1 MALAPGT
8 TLGHYTVTSL
18 LGEGGMGQV
27 WEATDTQLNRQVA
40 LKILPD
46 AFADDPDRLVRF
58 QREAQILASLNHP
71 NIAAIHGIEEA
82 NGTRALV
89 LELVEGP
96 TLADRIAQGAIPI
109 KDALPIATQIA
120 EALEAAHEAG
130 VIHRDLKPANVKVKD
145 DGTVKVL
152 DFGLA
157 KALDATPEGDP
168 SQSPTLTAAATQIGV
183 IMGTAAYMSPEQAR
197 GKPVDKRADIWAFG
211 VVLLEMLTGRKVFE
225 GEDVSM
231 TLSGVLQREPDWSHL
246 PSTVSPSLLVFL
258 HRCLDK
264 DPKQRVG
271 DIRDVRLALEGAF
284 EAGPHGPAVATES
297 RSRLWGR
304 PALFALGAASVAAA
318 IAGTTV
324 WMMVEPSAP
333 LLVARSRFL
342 LPADQQFTSA
352 FSQVVDV
359 SPDGAQ
365 LVYSANQQLFLRT
378 ISELEARP
386 IAGTEGGLG
395 FLAGTSTPLF
405 SPDGQFIVYYD
416 GAFRKI
422 GTDGGTAVTLSQGDP
437 PWGMSW
443 SEDWI
448 VFGQAANGVM
458 RVSANGGTP
467 EQLVTVGSDELAAHP
482 QMLPGTEVVLFT
494 LASAQATGQ
503 DRWDTARIVAQTL
516 DSDERKTIVEGGS
529 HARYLATGHLVYAL
543 GGTLFAVPFDDRRLE
558 VTGGAVP
565 VVEGVRRSSN
575 FGLAT
580 GAAFYGVS
588 STGSLVF
595 VPGGD
600 PASSERRVLMVPREG
615 DTEPLSLPPDAYRS
629 LRISPDDQRIAFHT
643 EDGQEANIWV
653 YDLAGDRAAQRLTF
667 EGWNRFPIWSG
678 DGQRVVFQSD
688 REGDRALYWQPA
700 DGAGLAERLTEPEQG
715 AAHVPESWSPV
726 EDRFS
731 YSEMAQGVVSLWT
744 FSMSDAQTTRFGD
757 AQSIAPFN
765 AEFSPDGNWLAY
777 TLRSGTGANV
787 YVEPFP
793 ATGAKYQ
800 ITTENGHH
808 PVWLPDGP
816 GLSYRIGNSVQVA
829 VSVNTTPSFSFGN
842 PVSAV
847 TAGLPPV
854 EAFTSR
860 SYDVTR
866 DGSAFL
872 AVAPDADVSEAQ
884 PPGQVGASQE
894 IRIVLNWFE
903 ELKRLVPTN

>member
-1 MALAPGT
+1 MVA
-8 TLGHYTVTSL
+8 TVYRSL
-18 LGEGGMGQV
+18 SRSPPDGEGAV
-27 WEATDTQLNRQVA
+27 V
-40 LKILPD
+40 
-46 AFADDPDRLVRF
+46 
-58 QREAQILASLNHP
+58 S
-71 NIAAIHGIEEA
+71 
-82 NGTRALV
+82 
-89 LELVEGP
+89 
-96 TLADRIAQGAIPI
+96 QGAE
-109 KDALPIATQIA
+109 D
-120 EALEAAHEAG
+120 EAG
-130 VIHRDLKPANVKVKD
+130 GH
-145 DGTVKVL
+145 
-152 DFGLA
+152 
-157 KALDATPEGDP
+157 
-168 SQSPTLTAAATQIGV
+168 
-183 IMGTAAYMSPEQAR
+183 
-197 GKPVDKRADIWAFG
+197 
-211 VVLLEMLTGRKVFE
+211 
-225 GEDVSM
+225 
-231 TLSGVLQREPDWSHL
+231 
-246 PSTVSPSLLVFL
+246 
-258 HRCLDK
+258 
-264 DPKQRVG
+264 DPKSIPV
-271 DIRDVRLALEGAF
+271 IRC
-284 EAGPHGPAVATES
+284 
-297 RSRLWGR
+297 RS
-304 PALFALGAASVAAA
+304 
-318 IAGTTV
+318 
-324 WMMVEPSAP
+324 
-333 LLVARSRFL
+333 
-342 LPADQQFTSA
+342 
-352 FSQVVDV
+352 

-365 LVYSANQQLFLRT
+365 LVYAANQQLFLRT

-395 FLAGTSTPLF
+395 FLVGTTTPVF
-405 SPDGQFIVYYD
+405 SPDGQFIAYYD
-416 GAFRKI
+416 GAFKKI
-422 GTDGGTAVTLSQGDP
+422 GTGGGTAVTLSQGDP

-458 RVSANGGTP
+458 RVSANGGTL
-467 EQLVTVGSDELAAHP
+467 EQLVTVGSDEVAAHP
-482 QMLPGTEVVLFT
+482 QMLPGNEVVLFT

-575 FGLAT
+575 FGLGT
-580 GAAFYGVS
+580 GAAFYGLS

-595 VPGGD
+595 VPGGN
-600 PASSERRVLMVPREG
+600 PALLERRFLMVPREG
-615 DTEPLSLPPDAYRS
+615 DAESLSLPPDAYRS

-700 DGAGLAERLTEPEQG
+700 DGAGPAERLTEPGQG

-744 FSMSDAQTTRFGD
+744 FSMSDAQATRFGD

-765 AEFSPDGNWLAY
+765 SEFSPDGNWLAY

-816 GLSYRIGNSVQVA
+816 GLSYRIGSNVQVA

-847 TAGLPPV
+847 TAGLPTV
-854 EAFTSR
+854 ESFASR

-884 PPGQVGASQE
+884 TPGQVGAPQE
-894 IRIVLNWFE
+894 IWIVLNWFE
-903 ELKRLVPTN
+903 ELKRLVPLNWMALEVGTTLGPYRVTAKIGEGGMGEVYQARDTKLDRDVALKVLPEAFRSDPDRLARFEREAKVLASLNHPNIGSIYGLEEAEGIKALVLELVEGPTLADRIKQGPIPLDEALPIAKQIAEALEAAHEQGVIHRDLKPANIKVKDDGTVKVLDFGLAKAFQPDANDPNMSMSPTISLTAAATQMGMVIGTAAYMSPEQASGKAVDKRADVWAFGVVLYEMLTGTRPFVGDDVSKTLAHVIAIDPDWSACRRKCHPCSVPSSAVACRRTRSSGSTTSLICGS